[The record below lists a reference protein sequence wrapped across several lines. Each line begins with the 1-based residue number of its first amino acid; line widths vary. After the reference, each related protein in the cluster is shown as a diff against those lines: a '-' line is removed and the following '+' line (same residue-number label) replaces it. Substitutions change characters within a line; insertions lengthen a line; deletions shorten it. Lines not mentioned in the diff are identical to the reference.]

1 VSWKTWSPFQ
11 SEQVRDICAH
21 LTKDELDRLTQMAK
35 EHGRASAVRFAV
47 PVSSICG
54 AVLVLPLAGGFATW
68 ILVVATA
75 VTFVVVGGALYA
87 VNREFFVQS
96 RKVMRDFLCST
107 QWAKAQGIVP
117 ESLRMFEFRR
127 QPQERW
133 TRIPPTD

>member
-21 LTKDELDRLTQMAK
+21 LTEDELDRLTQMAK

-54 AVLVLPLAGGFATW
+54 AVLASLLAARFATW
-68 ILVVATA
+68 SVVLATA
-75 VTFVVVGGALYA
+75 VTFVVVGGVPYS
-87 VNREFFVQS
+87 VNREFFANS
-96 RKVMRDFLCST
+96 RRAMREFLCST
-107 QWAKAQGIVP
+107 EWAKAQGIVP
-117 ESLRMFEFRR
+117 ENIKMFEFRR

-133 TRIPPTD
+133 TRIPPTE